1 MKNVL
6 VLCTGNSCRSIMAEG
21 LINHFGKGRYC
32 ASSAGS
38 FPTGYV
44 HPKSLAILE
53 RHGIVVDKPRSK
65 SWNELEHQNFDLLIS
80 VCDEAAGETCPAYLQ
95 DVERLHWSTPDPAKA
110 EGSDTEIEAA
120 FEAVYQMLKQRLE
133 KELL

>member
-21 LINHFGKGRYC
+21 LINHFGKGSYT

-38 FPTGYV
+38 FPAGYV
-44 HPKSLAILE
+44 HPKSLTTLK
-53 RHGIVVDKPRSK
+53 RHGIVLDQPHSK
-65 SWNELEHQNFDLLIS
+65 SWNELEQQNFDLLIS

-110 EGSDTEIEAA
+110 EGSDTEIDAA